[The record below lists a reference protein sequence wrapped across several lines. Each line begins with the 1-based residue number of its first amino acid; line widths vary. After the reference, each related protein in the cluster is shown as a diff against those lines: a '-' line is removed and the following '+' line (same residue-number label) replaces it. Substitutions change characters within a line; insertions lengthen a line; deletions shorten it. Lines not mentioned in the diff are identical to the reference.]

1 MEGDFHHHI
10 VCFYRLQQP
19 AGEYRVL
26 WATSPVYIDPA
37 NANYMTSYNVVAVGS
52 DNPRCIRQA
61 CIPHPTDVVALLGS
75 GVTGWAVQLVQLA
88 NYPPVHHRGNLH
100 WELGISCIIVFNT
113 TTEVFRLMSSPA
125 QLRAQELLLVEM
137 DGALAFCSFSTNR
150 DTLDVWV
157 MQDYDAEI
165 WAFKH
170 RINLS
175 VVDTTSRWDSRMTMY
190 AKMAVLNGC
199 ELLIQFS
206 LGHVLHYDS
215 HGKFLGYV
223 KSEEDRKM
231 YLWVTTHYLQESV
244 LPLPLIHE
252 MREEDAAS
260 KEPPSFVGL

>member
-1 MEGDFHHHI
+1 
-10 VCFYRLQQP
+10 
-19 AGEYRVL
+19 
-26 WATSPVYIDPA
+26 
-37 NANYMTSYNVVAVGS
+37 
-52 DNPRCIRQA
+52 
-61 CIPHPTDVVALLGS
+61 
-75 GVTGWAVQLVQLA
+75 
-88 NYPPVHHRGNLH
+88 
-100 WELGISCIIVFNT
+100 
-113 TTEVFRLMSSPA
+113 
-125 QLRAQELLLVEM
+125 M

-223 KSEEDRKM
+223 KSEEDRKI

-244 LPLPLIHE
+244 FPIPLIHE

-260 KEPPSFVGL
+260 KEPPFFVGL